1 MMRNVHGIKKSLI
14 FVFDMVKPLKEMT
27 FRPMG
32 DFWSDKDGNVLA
44 DVLKRYGLVIDD
56 RMQFGR
62 FYDYDVTPAIC
73 IYYRASAGKVTIT
86 IWETGRL

>member
-1 MMRNVHGIKKSLI
+1 MGH
-14 FVFDMVKPLKEMT
+14 VKPLKEMT

-32 DFWSDKDGNVLA
+32 DVWSDGDGNILA
-44 DVLKRYGLVIDD
+44 DVLAQYGLVIDD

-73 IYYRASAGKVTIT
+73 IYYRASAGKVKLT

>member
-1 MMRNVHGIKKSLI
+1 MGH
-14 FVFDMVKPLKEMT
+14 VKPLKEMT

-32 DFWSDKDGNVLA
+32 DVWSDGDGNILA
-44 DVLKRYGLVIDD
+44 DVLEQFGLVIDD

-73 IYYRASAGKVTIT
+73 IYYRASAGKVTLT